1 MQEPELV
8 YRKRSKIITM
18 ENSTDMEWKNK
29 INGLQQLPSENIW
42 GGIEKN
48 ISGANERLYNIEV
61 SPPTSCWS
69 KISERLPNTKKN
81 LNKNFNNGRMVNQWI
96 KYAAIFTGITLLTT
110 IAFNKVFRGNIID
123 SLREPQIK
131 AALPDSTYHFNKS
144 FIDKDSVHKKNR
156 IGTSA
161 DSTIQD

>member
-1 MQEPELV
+1 
-8 YRKRSKIITM
+8 M

-29 INGLQQLPSENIW
+29 INGLQQLPSKNIW
-42 GGIEKN
+42 GGIEKD
-48 ISGANERLYNIEV
+48 ISGANEKLYHIEV

-69 KISERLPNTKKN
+69 KISERLPSTKKN

-96 KYAAIFTGITLLTT
+96 KYAAISTGVLLLTT
-110 IAFNKVFRGNIID
+110 TAINKDFRNNIID
-123 SLREPQIK
+123 AMQGSQIK

-144 FIDKDSVHKKNR
+144 FADKDSVYKKNR
-156 IGTSA
+156 IGTTA